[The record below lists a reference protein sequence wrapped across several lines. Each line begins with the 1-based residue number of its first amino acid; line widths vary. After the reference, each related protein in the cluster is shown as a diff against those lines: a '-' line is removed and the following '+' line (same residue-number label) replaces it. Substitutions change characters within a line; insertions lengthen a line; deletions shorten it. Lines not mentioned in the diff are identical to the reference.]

1 VIIDATDPTPLQING
16 SAVELTGSETIAV
29 GNGTITRTQNGNTL
43 TITYPGQ
50 DDTAGIGDERLTVDL
65 YGDRVDIALSLDPD
79 RDRPVEGIFGPADG
93 NATNDIGLPNGTALT
108 QPPQAE
114 QLYGVFRQSW
124 RVNNSTTLFAYE
136 DDNGPETYYDPTIP
150 AEAISLADLDQ
161 TTRQAAE
168 QQAVD
173 AGLQPG
179 TVAFRNA
186 VLDVA
191 LTDDGSYLTSA
202 QQQNTSVETT
212 TVVGTPTESTLRVE
226 PASASV
232 TPGETTELN
241 LTLERAPEGLAG
253 YNLTVSVD
261 ISVAATDGVSVA
273 DATAPGIFNNSVS
286 ETTIGPANQTV
297 EITAADIKTVVEA
310 NATDIPLGSITVAA
324 DETAD
329 VSEVPVTVS
338 VSRVIDDT
346 GSRIDVK
353 TQNATV
359 SVTEQPPLA
368 EGLAPP
374 TDPDDDGIFE
384 DVNGN
389 GRLDFNDVVVFF
401 ENLRDAEAPFQDLNE
416 NGRIEF
422 DDIVEL
428 FQEI

>member
-1 VIIDATDPTPLQING
+1 
-16 SAVELTGSETIAV
+16 
-29 GNGTITRTQNGNTL
+29 
-43 TITYPGQ
+43 
-50 DDTAGIGDERLTVDL
+50 
-65 YGDRVDIALSLDPD
+65 
-79 RDRPVEGIFGPADG
+79 
-93 NATNDIGLPNGTALT
+93 
-108 QPPQAE
+108 
-114 QLYGVFRQSW
+114 
-124 RVNNSTTLFAYE
+124 
-136 DDNGPETYYDPTIP
+136 
-150 AEAISLADLDQ
+150 
-161 TTRQAAE
+161 
-168 QQAVD
+168 
-173 AGLQPG
+173 
-179 TVAFRNA
+179 
-186 VLDVA
+186 
-191 LTDDGSYLTSA
+191 
-202 QQQNTSVETT
+202 
-212 TVVGTPTESTLRVE
+212 
-226 PASASV
+226 V

-297 EITAADIKTVVEA
+297 EITATDIKTVVEA
-310 NATDIPLGSITVAA
+310 DATDIPLGSITVAA
-324 DETAD
+324 NETAD

-359 SVTEQPPLA
+359 SVIEQPPLA

-428 FQEI
+428 FKEI